1 MLNWEKPAF
10 SSPFELWKEEG
21 VLFLVLASGATM
33 QVRDMKEVIRL
44 IAALDPSARA
54 PVLLEYPEGVT
65 VEPMARNLLRRVCG
79 AQGHPVAFFTID
91 PHSRRQGELFK
102 QVQRPAFP
110 FRVFERR
117 EQAYNWARE
126 RLQRKELLS
135 DRDIPC

>member
-1 MLNWEKPAF
+1 
-10 SSPFELWKEEG
+10 
-21 VLFLVLASGATM
+21 M

-44 IAALDPSARA
+44 IAALDPSARS

-102 QVQRPAFP
+102 QIQRPAFP

-126 RLQRKELLS
+126 RLQLKELLS